1 MRPMNSLELKRQ
13 GELALGDERINEHN
27 STLKEV
33 KRLLKAEKI
42 KVGSVDMVPWDDIK
56 IVLSNLKRKVE

>member
-1 MRPMNSLELKRQ
+1 MRPMNVIELKNQ
-13 GELALGDERINEHN
+13 NNLALEDERINEHN

-33 KRLLKAEKI
+33 KKLLKAEKI
-42 KVGSVDMVPWDDIK
+42 KVGSVDMVPWDDIE